1 MTIFVIGVLLPQ
13 DYVIFLLDKRVY
25 PDSLN
30 QNPFITK
37 IAENAIFERIS
48 MDATL
53 NPAQREAVNTL
64 TGPLL
69 VLAGAGS
76 GKTRVVT
83 VRIAKLIDTGISP
96 NRILAM
102 TFTNKAAHEMQ
113 HRIRSMIS
121 TRRENQPEISTFHS
135 LCVRIL
141 RRHIHNIGY
150 PTNFTIL
157 DASDQNSICRK
168 VLREI
173 RISDASLK
181 PRDLMYQIGHWKNR
195 GISPQDATRDA
206 ITDKEHLASVAF
218 RRYQDELIR
227 CGTVD
232 FDDLLLI
239 TNDLFRDFP
248 EIRKNEAA
256 RFDHI
261 LVDEYQ
267 DTNDIQYNIVKALSQ
282 KHRNLCVVG
291 DDDQSIYGFRGSD
304 VRHILNFSQ
313 DWPGAKTIRLESN
326 YRSTEAILE
335 ISNRLI
341 TFNAKRYDK
350 VLTAAR
356 LGGQKP
362 RIEQFADEEHES
374 KQVIT
379 SIRRDLQT
387 NGRQPRDIAILFRTN
402 EQPRLFETELRK
414 NNIPYVLLG
423 SHSFYDRKEVKDLV
437 AYLRVIHH
445 ADDEPSMR
453 RIINNPPR
461 GISPNSVAALVDIA
475 TQRGVSLWQ
484 VMLDAEALQT
494 LKIPPRMAIRK
505 FIETIQSQ
513 QHAFAAELDVAT
525 FHTFLS
531 AIAYKKEVV
540 RSSDDDTETEQR
552 WASVEEMSNVFG
564 TYLSRKGK
572 PTLEGFLEEIALAES
587 DFADESDDQLDR
599 NAVALLTLHA
609 SKGLEFPVVYMVGL
623 EEGLLPHRRAVAAEG
638 PAIDEERRL
647 AYVGVTRAQDELTLS
662 LSLTR
667 RKWGRVQEQNP
678 SRFLFEMIGKADN
691 PHEAAHKRETETTN
705 S

>member
-1 MTIFVIGVLLPQ
+1 
-13 DYVIFLLDKRVY
+13 
-25 PDSLN
+25 
-30 QNPFITK
+30 
-37 IAENAIFERIS
+37 

-53 NPAQREAVNTL
+53 NEAQREAVNSL

-83 VRIAKLIDTGISP
+83 VRIAKLIDSGISP
-96 NRILAM
+96 SRILAM
-102 TFTNKAAHEMQ
+102 TFTNKAANEMQ
-113 HRIRSMIS
+113 HRIGSMIS
-121 TRRENQPEISTFHS
+121 TTRENQPEISTFHS

-141 RRHIHNIGY
+141 RRQIHHIGY
-150 PTNFTIL
+150 PANFTIL
-157 DASDQNSICRK
+157 DAADQHSICRK

-173 RISDASLK
+173 RVSDASLK
-181 PRDLMYQIGHWKNR
+181 PRDLMYQIGQWKSH
-195 GISPQDATRDA
+195 GISPKHATRAAD
-206 ITDKEHLASVAF
+206 TDKEHLAAVAF

-232 FDDLLLI
+232 FDDLLLL
-239 TNDLFRDFP
+239 TNVLFRDFP
-248 EIRKNEAA
+248 EVREIEAA

-267 DTNDIQYNIVKALSQ
+267 DTNDIQYNIVKALSES
-282 KHRNLCVVG
+282 HRNLCVVG

-304 VRHILNFSQ
+304 VRHILNFSR
-313 DWPGAKTIRLESN
+313 DWSGAKTVRLEAN

-335 ISNRLI
+335 VSNRLI
-341 TFNAKRYDK
+341 KFNANRHDK
-350 VLTAAR
+350 VLRASR
-356 LGGQKP
+356 RGGLKP
-362 RIEQFADEEHES
+362 RIEQFGDEEHES

-379 SIRRDLQT
+379 SIRRDLET
-387 NGRQPRDIAILFRTN
+387 NGRQPREIAILFRTN

-414 NNIPYVLLG
+414 HDIPYVLVG

-461 GISPNSVAALVDIA
+461 GISANSVSRLVEIA

-484 VMLDAEALQT
+484 VMRDSDALQT
-494 LKIPPRMAIRK
+494 LKIPPRMSIRN
-505 FIETIQSQ
+505 FIETILSQ
-513 QHAFAAELDVAT
+513 QQAFSHDLGVST
-525 FHTFLS
+525 FHAFLS
-531 AIAYKKEVV
+531 AIEYKKEVL
-540 RSSDDDTETEQR
+540 RSSDDEAETEQR
-552 WASVEEMSNVFG
+552 WASVEEMANVFG
-564 TYLSRKGK
+564 SYLGRKK
-572 PTLEGFLEEIALAES
+572 NPTLEGFLEEIALAET
-587 DFADESDDQLDR
+587 DFDDSNDDQMDR

-623 EEGLLPHRRAVAAEG
+623 EEGLLPHSRAVATDG

-678 SRFLFEMIGKADN
+678 SRFLFEMIGQADN
-691 PHEAAHKRETETTN
+691 PHEAAKKQKTEN
-705 S
+705 SNS

>member
-1 MTIFVIGVLLPQ
+1 
-13 DYVIFLLDKRVY
+13 
-25 PDSLN
+25 
-30 QNPFITK
+30 
-37 IAENAIFERIS
+37 
-48 MDATL
+48 
-53 NPAQREAVNTL
+53 
-64 TGPLL
+64 
-69 VLAGAGS
+69 
-76 GKTRVVT
+76 VT

-96 NRILAM
+96 SRILAM
-102 TFTNKAAHEMQ
+102 TFTNKAAQEMQ
-113 HRIRSMIS
+113 HRIGSMIR
-121 TRRENQPEISTFHS
+121 TERENQPQISTFHS

-141 RRHIHNIGY
+141 RRQIHNIGY

-173 RISDASLK
+173 RVSDASLK
-181 PRDLMYQIGHWKNR
+181 PRDLMYQIGQWKSQ
-195 GISPQDATRDA
+195 GISPKHATRA
-206 ITDKEHLASVAF
+206 AVTDKEHLAAVAF

-232 FDDLLLI
+232 FDDLLLL
-239 TNDLFRDFP
+239 TNILLRDFP
-248 EIRKNEAA
+248 EVCEIEAD

-267 DTNDIQYNIVKALSQ
+267 DTNDIQYNIVKALAQ

-304 VRHILNFSQ
+304 VRHILNFAR
-313 DWPGAKTIRLESN
+313 DWPGAKTIRLEAN

-341 TFNAKRYDK
+341 KFNANRYDK
-350 VLTAAR
+350 VLKAAR
-356 LGGQKP
+356 KGGQKP
-362 RIEQFADEEHES
+362 RIEQFGDEEHES

-379 SIRRDLQT
+379 SIRRDLEH
-387 NGRQPRDIAILFRTN
+387 NGREPRDIAILFRTN

-414 NNIPYVLLG
+414 HDIPYVLLG

-461 GISPNSVAALVDIA
+461 GISANSVARLVELA
-475 TQRGVSLWQ
+475 THRGESLWQ
-484 VMLDAEALQT
+484 VMLDNESLRAL
-494 LKIPPRMAIRK
+494 KVPARMSIRN
-505 FIETIQSQ
+505 FIETVRLQ
-513 QHAFAAELDVAT
+513 QQAFTEYLDVST
-525 FHTFLS
+525 FHSFLS
-531 AIAYKKEVV
+531 AIEYKKEVV
-540 RSSDDDTETEQR
+540 RSSADETETEQR
-552 WASVEEMSNVFG
+552 WASVEEMTNVFG
-564 TYLSRKGK
+564 SYLSRKKK

-587 DFADESDDQLDR
+587 EFDDDKDDQLDR

-623 EEGLLPHRRAVAAEG
+623 EEGLLPHGRAVAADG

-647 AYVGVTRAQDELTLS
+647 AYVGVTRAKDELTLS
-662 LSLTR
+662 MSLTR
-667 RKWGRVQEQNP
+667 RKWGRIQEQNP
-678 SRFLFEMIGKADN
+678 SRFLFEMIGQADN
-691 PHEAAHKRETETTN
+691 PHEAAKKREAEMTN
-705 S
+705 R